1 MFLKSSS
8 LLLAAALMAAPMTVA
23 MAQQNNPA
31 GNLGSNRS
39 VTASPG
45 TADSKAASGMNTGD
59 STANTT
65 GTGNYGSSAMN
76 KTAPGATGQTVV
88 PGTTSSQANSATG
101 TREQKSGAMT
111 GDGK

>member
-8 LLLAAALMAAPMTVA
+8 LLLAAALMAAPMTAA

-31 GNLGSNRS
+31 GNMGSNRS

-45 TADSKAASGMNTGD
+45 TADSMAAAVINTRD
-59 STANTT
+59 SSTNTT

-76 KTAPGATGQTVV
+76 KTAPGATGHTVV
-88 PGTTSSQANSATG
+88 PGTTSSQANSSTG
-101 TREQKSGAMT
+101 TMQQKSGAMT